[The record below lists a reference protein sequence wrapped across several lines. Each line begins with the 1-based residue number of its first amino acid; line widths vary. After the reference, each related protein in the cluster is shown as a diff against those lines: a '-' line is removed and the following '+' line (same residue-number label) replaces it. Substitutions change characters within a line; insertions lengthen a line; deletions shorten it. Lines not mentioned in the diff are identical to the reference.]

1 MPFVVRVEV
10 QLADVSLLLSVLQ
23 FHVLIFV
30 RLDLSVDDE
39 LLNFHKVFQPLLLVL
54 LHSVVFLAPCGDP
67 VRFLQ
72 GVPLPGAII
81 YVTLSLRH
89 FLFIVYQVLLVLCS
103 RWACFTL
110 CRAFNFRPF
119 WSDLLTPRAGRWAL
133 PAQVRFVSAEHWLY
147 LCTSCRGS
155 GKADIFP

>member
-23 FHVLIFV
+23 LHVVVFV

-39 LLNFHKVFQPLLLVL
+39 LLNFYKVFQPLLLVL
-54 LHSVVFLAPCGDP
+54 LHSVVLLAPCRDP

-81 YVTLSLRH
+81 HVSLSFRH
-89 FLFIVYQVLLVLCS
+89 FLFIVYQVLLVLWLVGLAS
-103 RWACFTL
+103 L
-110 CRAFNFRPF
+110 CAELST
-119 WSDLLTPRAGRWAL
+119 SDLFGRI
-133 PAQVRFVSAEHWLY
+133 Y
-147 LCTSCRGS
+147 
-155 GKADIFP
+155 